1 MCAAPKTPKI
11 SEHLNIS
18 PDVLAE
24 ALCIQALQK
33 KLSLNS
39 AKLSGR
45 LGTSPALL
53 ATGASRPHPG
63 APDRPEARPREH
75 TCDPGRRGL
84 RHGRRRRRG
93 RP

>member
-53 ATGASRPHPG
+53 ATGASSATFDCAPCGAASTARASGIPLYPRPS
-63 APDRPEARPREH
+63 
-75 TCDPGRRGL
+75 L
-84 RHGRRRRRG
+84 KQ
-93 RP
+93 